1 MAVVRSRWNAASLPL
16 HWAAKSPFYR
26 MLREL
31 RTAAMRALLTFTVAR
46 VARRRLSFC
55 SQNAALFFAL
65 LTFAEGKYFAGFG
78 SFAQQNRRSE
88 HEKLAILDA
97 VKKTAPL
104 PSSTTFPMM
113 CQLTS
118 TVFPG
123 FMIFSG
129 STARF
134 SVAIKA

>member
-1 MAVVRSRWNAASLPL
+1 
-16 HWAAKSPFYR
+16 

-31 RTAAMRALLTFTVAR
+31 STAAMRALLTFTVAR

-55 SQNAALFFAL
+55 SQNAALSFAL

-78 SFAQQNRRSE
+78 SLAQQNRRSE
-88 HEKLAILDA
+88 HENLAILDA

-113 CQLTS
+113 CQVIS

-134 SVAIKA
+134 SVAISA

>member
-1 MAVVRSRWNAASLPL
+1 MVRLSGPSTKAQRTAGM
-16 HWAAKSPFYR
+16 SPIYR

-31 RTAAMRALLTFTVAR
+31 RTAAMRALLTF
-46 VARRRLSFC
+46 
-55 SQNAALFFAL
+55 
-65 LTFAEGKYFAGFG
+65 AEGKYFAGFG
-78 SFAQQNRRSE
+78 SLAQQNRRSE
-88 HEKLAILDA
+88 HENLAILYA

-113 CQLTS
+113 CQLIS

-134 SVAIKA
+134 SVAISA